1 MCAFEFSTSV
11 RFGSL
16 WTHDMEVMKTEHVS
30 IEFDS
35 LRSPVLEAGTCDQH
49 CWTAG

>member
-30 IEFDS
+30 IWSSRVRFS
-35 LRSPVLEAGTCDQH
+35 QVTCIRGGDL
-49 CWTAG
+49 